1 MIEKGYVAVLDML
14 TEEVH
19 IYKFYLREKEMEN
32 FIKSKGHNPN
42 SCTYMVIDELKLTI
56 H

>member
-1 MIEKGYVAVLDML
+1 MINKGYATVIDML

-19 IYKFYLREKEMEN
+19 IYKFYLKEEESLELY
-32 FIKSKGHNPN
+32 IKSKGH
-42 SCTYMVIDELKLTI
+42 SHFYVMVSSEIKLTI